1 MSTYTFSVWVKRPVV
16 NHQGKK
22 QLESL
27 LKRCR
32 LDPEILKDSNKNG
45 GSLSGQLDVVKKM
58 MVCFC
63 FCFRNTP
70 RNETQK
76 TGGLEDNSSFFTM
89 GDFLVFQ
96 GVHRF
101 NYMW

>member
-32 LDPEILKDSNKNG
+32 LDPEILKDPKKTG

-58 MVCFC
+58 IRYVFV
-63 FCFRNTP
+63 FLEIHP
-70 RNETQK
+70 RNGTQK
-76 TGGLEDNSSFFTM
+76 TGGLEDVLPFHY
-89 GDFLVFQ
+89 G
-96 GVHRF
+96 
-101 NYMW
+101 